1 MKIKEIIQAADKD
14 AEDKLKTILETLP
27 EAKRKSGRPSNKQKV
42 RYVDCISAFDIE
54 TTRIESI
61 DQSAMYI
68 WQWCITVDGKAVII
82 IGRYWR
88 ELIRLWLKILMP
100 TLESRGLRMM
110 VFAHNLSYEFQFLS
124 GVFNFYPDNVF
135 ALKARR
141 VLRALFLNQT
151 MELRCSYIQSNM
163 SLAQFTKEMRVEHQK
178 LSGEDFNYSEK
189 RYSWTPL
196 TDKQMEYCINDVVG
210 LCEAI
215 QVRLEMGNDTLYTI
229 PLTSTG
235 YVRRDVK
242 KVVGNYKSY
251 IMDIQPDFHVF
262 QLLRWAFRGGDTHA
276 NRYYANRIL
285 ENVKSADRS
294 SSYPDVAVN
303 CRFPCKRFNVI
314 NSPSIEKVME
324 HMERDRAVLMKVAI
338 TVIRLID
345 DGEGNPYIAR
355 HKCQVQG
362 GVFDNGRILSADYI
376 VTVITDI
383 DLKII
388 LDMYEWDDIVVEEAY
403 YSAYGK
409 LPRPLVELF
418 IQYYLD
424 KTELKGVEGQEL
436 NYMLSKAKVNSIYG
450 LMAQNPLKGEQK
462 YNSDYETLWEVEEN
476 ETKEAYDEA
485 IKKAVLPYQWGV
497 WITAWARFR
506 LHEGI
511 KLSGNGFVYADTDS
525 VKYLGKVSWDEYNKE
540 RMSASI
546 ESGAYATDRKGV
558 VHYMGVYEPDGTY
571 TRFCTMG
578 AKKYAYEENE
588 NLGVTIS
595 GVNKKKGA
603 KELVRL
609 ENFKQGFVFSEAGGI
624 ELKYNDHPDIEEIE
638 IDGHKQKITR
648 NVVIKDST
656 YTLGLTAEYENL
668 LTNCQDKYNE
678 KYWKRD

>member
-678 KYWKRD
+678 KYWKRE

>member
-1 MKIKEIIQAADKD
+1 
-14 AEDKLKTILETLP
+14 
-27 EAKRKSGRPSNKQKV
+27 
-42 RYVDCISAFDIE
+42 
-54 TTRIESI
+54 
-61 DQSAMYI
+61 MYI
-68 WQWCITVDGKAVII
+68 WQWCITVDGEAVII

-178 LSGEDFNYSEK
+178 LSGDDFNYSEK

-196 TDKQMEYCINDVVG
+196 TDEQLEYCINDVVG

-242 KVVGNYKSY
+242 KVVGNFKSY
-251 IMDIQPDFHVF
+251 IMDIHPDFHVF

-285 ENVKSADRS
+285 ENVTSADRS

-303 CRFPCKRFNVI
+303 CRFPYKRFNVI
-314 NSPSIEKVME
+314 NEPSIGKVME

-338 TVIRLID
+338 TGIRLID

-376 VTVITDI
+376 VTVITDV

-409 LPRPLVELF
+409 LPKPLVELF
-418 IQYYLD
+418 IKYYKS
-424 KTELKGVEGQEL
+424 KTELKGVSGQEL
-436 NYMLSKAKVNSIYG
+436 RYALSKALINAIYG

-511 KLSGNGFVYADTDS
+511 KLAGNGFVYADTDS
-525 VKYLGKVSWDEYNKE
+525 VKYLGQVSWDEYNKE
-540 RMSASI
+540 RMSASV
-546 ESGAYATDRKGV
+546 ESGSYATDRKGIT
-558 VHYMGVYEPDGTY
+558 HYMGVYEPDGTY
-571 TRFCTMG
+571 TRFSTMG
-578 AKKYAYEENE
+578 AKKYAYEENGK
-588 NLGVTIS
+588 LGVTIS

-603 KELVRL
+603 NELGRL
-609 ENFKQGFVFSEAGGI
+609 ENFRQGFVFSEAGGT
-624 ELKYNDHPDIEEIE
+624 ELKYNDHPEIEEIE

-678 KYWKRD
+678 KYWKCD